1 MGSLLMSMA
10 RKMRAISIIFCIIVT
25 SFSVGAEN
33 GHEQKHQLYKGF
45 YRDSCPMAEAV
56 VRSVMERAM
65 KREPRNAASV
75 LRLQYHDCLVNGCDG
90 SLLLDETSNMA
101 GEKDALSN
109 INSLRAYDVID
120 EIKEALEKVC
130 PGTVSCADI
139 LIMAARDA
147 VILSGGPFW
156 EVYLGRK
163 DSLSASQN
171 DSNDIM
177 PSPRSN
183 VTSLV
188 QLFKRYDLSVT
199 DLVAL
204 SGTHTIGK
212 GRCFS
217 IMFRL
222 YNQSGSGRPDPTINC
237 KYRRYLDKQCP
248 HGVDENVTLDLDM
261 DSPTKFDN
269 SYFKNL
275 VLGQG
280 LLNSDQVLFSTPGET
295 RDLVYFYSQ
304 DEPAFFSAL
313 IDSMIK
319 LGNLPPSS
327 INGEIRKNCRRIN

>member
-1 MGSLLMSMA
+1 MI
-10 RKMRAISIIFCIIVT
+10 AILFICCMVVLSCPVI
-25 SFSVGAEN
+25 AEN
-33 GHEQKHQLYKGF
+33 GHEQQQLQLYKGY
-45 YRDSCPMAEAV
+45 YRASCPMAETV
-56 VRSVMERAM
+56 VRSVMEMAM

-90 SLLLDETSNMA
+90 SLLLDETSTMA

-130 PGTVSCADI
+130 PNTVSCADI
-139 LIMAARDA
+139 LIIAARDA

-156 EVYLGRK
+156 EVYVGRK

-183 VTSLV
+183 VTALV
-188 QLFKRYDLSVT
+188 QLFKKYDLSVT

-222 YNQSGSGRPDPTINC
+222 YNQSGSGHPDPTINC
-237 KYRRYLDKQCP
+237 EYRHYLDTQCP
-248 HGVDENVTLDLDM
+248 HGVDGNVTLDLDVG
-261 DSPTKFDN
+261 SPTKFDN

-280 LLNSDQVLFSTPGET
+280 LLNSDQVLFSTLGET
-295 RDLVYFYSQ
+295 RDLVYFFSQ
-304 DEPAFFSAL
+304 DESAFFSAL

-327 INGEIRKNCRRIN
+327 NNGEIRKNCRRVN